1 MGKTDLDWLTR
12 IVAERAAGL
21 VLYARQWLD
30 AATAEDVV
38 QEALVALLAA
48 RHPPVNPT
56 AWMYRA
62 VRNAAIDAVRSRSRR
77 QQREQAVAA
86 TRRDWF
92 DPQAEALLDAEVAQI
107 ALQKLAASQRE
118 IVVLRIWGGLGFAEI
133 AEVLQVAVSTVHD
146 RYGKALGELRRELE
160 KSCKTKLD

>member
-86 TRRDWF
+86 TRQDWF